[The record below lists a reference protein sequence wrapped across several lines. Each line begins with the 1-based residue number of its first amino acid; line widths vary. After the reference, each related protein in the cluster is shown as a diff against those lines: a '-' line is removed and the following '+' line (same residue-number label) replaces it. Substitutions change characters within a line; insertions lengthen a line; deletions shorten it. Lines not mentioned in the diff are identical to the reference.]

1 MKGGDRFFERMTV
14 IVTMNFTIFMIIR
27 IGYLRIG
34 LLTPHHV
41 RMIGLFS
48 FVTHRYCIAE
58 YMKVL
63 EGDRD
68 MLIRYPLFPSN
79 DFSLRF

>member
-1 MKGGDRFFERMTV
+1 
-14 IVTMNFTIFMIIR
+14 
-27 IGYLRIG
+27 
-34 LLTPHHV
+34 
-41 RMIGLFS
+41 MIGLFS

-58 YMKVL
+58 YRKVL

>member
-1 MKGGDRFFERMTV
+1 MRGRQILRKNDRYCDDD
-14 IVTMNFTIFMIIR
+14 FTIFMIIR

-58 YMKVL
+58 YRKVL

>member
-1 MKGGDRFFERMTV
+1 MKGGDRFLERMTV
-14 IVTMNFTIFMIIR
+14 IVTMIFTIFMIIR

-48 FVTHRYCIAE
+48 FVPHRYI
-58 YMKVL
+58 V
-63 EGDRD
+63 
-68 MLIRYPLFPSN
+68 
-79 DFSLRF
+79 SLNTGRCWKATEIC

>member
-1 MKGGDRFFERMTV
+1 MKGGRLILRKNDRYCDDDFHDIHDYQNR
-14 IVTMNFTIFMIIR
+14 
-27 IGYLRIG
+27 
-34 LLTPHHV
+34 LLADRSPDPRHV